1 MSRLL
6 TPQQTEILNRQGITT
21 AILSRLDFKTETV
34 CVWTGA
40 DSLSVSGTS
49 DSLLNGM
56 TFNPLV
62 NGVLLDVG
70 ENNFTMGGSD
80 TQTLTLALPSA
91 PSAEITAA
99 MYHPSE
105 YQSRPATLWRALLFS
120 PGGPGTP
127 PIWAF
132 KRIRVGSMD
141 YLEVQDDGLGRKFSM
156 SIEGHAG
163 RISAASGQTYLD
175 QKSIDPT
182 DTSQDYAVIV
192 ANGKPTPTKSTG
204 WARMGEILQEGNA
217 VTNAL
222 RNRS

>member
-6 TPQQTEILNRQGITT
+6 TPKQQEILKGQGITT
-21 AILSRLDFKTETV
+21 AIMARLDFKSETV
-34 CVWTGA
+34 CVWTGEDPITVTGSA
-40 DSLSVSGTS
+40 
-49 DSLLNGM
+49 DSLLNNM
-56 TFNPLV
+56 TFNPFI

-70 ENNFTMGGSD
+70 ENNFTMNGSD
-80 TQTLTLALPSA
+80 AQTLTLALPSA

-105 YQSRPATLWRALLFS
+105 YQSRPATLWRALLFA
-120 PGGPGTP
+120 PGGPGTAAQ
-127 PIWAF
+127 WAF
-132 KRIRVGSMD
+132 KRIRIGSMD
-141 YLEVQDDGLGRKFSM
+141 YLEVQDDGLGRKFSL

-163 RISAASGQTYLD
+163 RISAATGQTYLD

-182 DTSQDYAVIV
+182 DTSMDYAAII